1 MHNISGIVLLNQFVS
16 RKIIHHVAALAIAG
30 GGTVVALPVIAQ
42 QLSSDIPLQMAQT
55 SSIAGNWRL
64 ANMTAGDL
72 PTPMVPSAD
81 IELTAD
87 FADGRITGSGGCN
100 RFMGGYELDDD
111 RLTVGPLASTFKACE
126 EPIMNQ
132 EMLYLNALQG
142 AQRYELDPQGNL
154 TIVYQ
159 TEQGSGV
166 LRFVPQTVRALW

>member
-1 MHNISGIVLLNQFVS
+1 MDNMSGFVSFNQFVTQKMI
-16 RKIIHHVAALAIAG
+16 RYIVAVAIAG
-30 GGTVVALPVIAQ
+30 SGAVVALPAIAQ
-42 QLSSDIPLQMAQT
+42 EFSGDVPLQMAQT

-64 ANMTAGDL
+64 ANMTAGET

-100 RFMGGYELDDD
+100 RFMGGYELDGD
-111 RLTVGPLASTFKACE
+111 RLTIGPLASTFKACE
-126 EPIMNQ
+126 EPIMSQ

-142 AQRYELDPQGNL
+142 AQRYELDTQGNL

-159 TEQGSGV
+159 TEQESGV